1 MDLVTLLQ
9 SVPLLATLVKSAVP
23 AVVGAGLGA
32 GQWLAALPPCRE
44 HTFETATYL
53 VCETDPKL
61 FSVELFWK
69 NRDGALYRSLHN
81 LRTAEQAAGRTMLF
95 GINAGMYHPDLAPVG
110 LYVERGEQ
118 ITPAKTG
125 AGTGNFSMQ
134 PNGIFYLSG
143 NKAGVRAT
151 KDYLKRRPRV
161 DFATQSGPML
171 VIDGKLHPKFQADSA
186 SRKIRDGVGVRA
198 DGVAVFAISND
209 VVTFHEFARLFRDDL
224 NCPNALFLDGSISSL
239 YAPAIGR
246 NDDFWN
252 LGPMVGVFRKG
263 GG

>member
-9 SVPLLATLVKSAVP
+9 SAPLLAMLVKSALP
-23 AVVGAGLGA
+23 AAIGAGMGF
-32 GQWLAALPPCRE
+32 GQWLAALPPCRNLS
-44 HTFETATYL
+44 FETATYL
-53 VCETDPKL
+53 VCETDPKHY
-61 FSVELFWK
+61 SIELFWK
-69 NRDGALYRSLHN
+69 DREGKPYRSLHN

-110 LYVERGEQ
+110 LYVEQGRQ
-118 ITPAKTG
+118 IAPAKIG

-143 NKAGVRAT
+143 GKAGVRAT
-151 KDYLKRRPRV
+151 KDYLRRPSRT
-161 DFATQSGPML
+161 DYATQSGPML
-171 VIDGKLHPKFQADSA
+171 VIDGKLHPKFQPDSA

-209 VVTFHEFARLFRDDL
+209 VVTFHEFARLFRDEL
-224 NCPNALFLDGSISSL
+224 GCPNALFLDGSISSL

-252 LGPMVGVFRKG
+252 LGPMIGVFRRSG
-263 GG
+263 